1 MSYRNINIHYT
12 NVIMH
17 VERILVVYGSSIMW
31 EKNIKVFKFSICFFL
46 LFIVQVVKT
55 SNSYSTIFFGGVLYE
70 EYFNFY
76 SLWDMNQYFIKM
88 AENSD
93 CIVLRIHS
101 LLYDQWDFL
110 SCFSRTGWY
119 DFIPD
124 LLTFSGVNSSFF

>member
-76 SLWDMNQYFIKM
+76 SL
-88 AENSD
+88 
-93 CIVLRIHS
+93 
-101 LLYDQWDFL
+101 
-110 SCFSRTGWY
+110 
-119 DFIPD
+119 
-124 LLTFSGVNSSFF
+124 